1 MRLSQFLL
9 AFPIVGLIAA
19 CASGSSALRSRPGCI
34 VPGLAVEFSGTG
46 AIDCGVLNSYGTRS
60 GRNKTVSCARQAAS
74 SDKAFRFGYGAIG
87 DDAGYCKL
95 AVRKIDGSLWA
106 VNFDYDLSYSS
117 DDPRHGPILYVA
129 RCTGVSLE
137 PQDGLK
143 GHFFGM
149 SGCAPDR
156 EAWQSVA
163 RSIGPF

>member
-1 MRLSQFLL
+1 MKPSQLL
-9 AFPIVGLIAA
+9 LGFVAAGLIAA
-19 CASGSSALRSRPGCI
+19 CASGSSVYRYQPGCI
-34 VPGLAVEFSGTG
+34 VSDLAVEFSDAD
-46 AIDCGVLNSYGTRS
+46 AIDCGILNSYSFRPE
-60 GRNKTVSCARQAAS
+60 RNKALACARQAIS
-74 SDKAFRFGYGAIG
+74 SGKAFRFGYGAIG

-95 AVRKIDGSLWA
+95 SLRKSDGSLWA

-129 RCTGVSLE
+129 RCTEVSLK
-137 PQDGLK
+137 PQDGIK

-163 RSIGPF
+163 QSIGPV